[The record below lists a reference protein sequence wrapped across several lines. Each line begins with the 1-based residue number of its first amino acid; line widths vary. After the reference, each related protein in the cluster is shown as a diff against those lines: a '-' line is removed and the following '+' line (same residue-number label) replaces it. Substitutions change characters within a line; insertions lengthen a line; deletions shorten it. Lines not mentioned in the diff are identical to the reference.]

1 VYNTTAGTSTATT
14 NVTPGL
20 YYYDGSKWQRI
31 INQQPDAT
39 VSFNTSNPT
48 TGGTTFTPNTP
59 ASTDYIYVSSVDN
72 SQWTYNGTT
81 YVTYTPPASTPWY
94 LSSGTSDAGSN
105 KTGTIY
111 RTGSVGI
118 GSTTTPNAS
127 AQLDVNSTSKGFL
140 PPRMTTTQRDAITS
154 PADGLIIYNTTN
166 NRLEIRSSSAWL
178 TLVTLTGT
186 ETLTNKTLTSPTLT
200 TPALGV
206 ATATS
211 INKVTLT
218 APANSATINIADGKI
233 LTANNSITLAGTDG
247 STMTFPS
254 TNASIARADAAQTFT
269 GTQTFTNSVVING
282 TGATGAGLRL
292 PTAAASGKI
301 LTSDQNG
308 NASWQNGAVTI
319 YTEVH
324 SSSSDG
330 ANYPDGADFNE
341 FATTTADNVQA
352 LYGPSYGFISGTG
365 SGATGDRWVAP
376 YSGKFRVTTNAYFNY
391 STTFTNPRLYAYK
404 NNTSV
409 CNVTSANNTSADIA
423 TSTSAIVQLNQ
434 GEYINWKVAGG
445 GARIYRGLYHTF
457 FRVESVE

>member
-1 VYNTTAGTSTATT
+1 MRITSSGNVLIGIDAETT
-14 NVTPGL
+14 
-20 YYYDGSKWQRI
+20 GSKLAVKGILGILSPDNDLMAISNQTGQYFNI
-31 INQQPDAT
+31 QTYSSKPLYINELGND
-39 VSFNTSNPT
+39 V
-48 TGGTTFTPNTP
+48 
-59 ASTDYIYVSSVDN
+59 IL
-72 SQWTYNGTT
+72 NG
-81 YVTYTPPASTPWY
+81 
-94 LSSGTSDAGSN
+94 SDG
-105 KTGTIY
+105 K
-111 RTGSVGI
+111 VGI
-118 GSTTTPNAS
+118 GTTTPESSAKLEIAS
-127 AQLDVNSTSKGFL
+127 TTQGFL

>member
-1 VYNTTAGTSTATT
+1 
-14 NVTPGL
+14 
-20 YYYDGSKWQRI
+20 
-31 INQQPDAT
+31 
-39 VSFNTSNPT
+39 
-48 TGGTTFTPNTP
+48 
-59 ASTDYIYVSSVDN
+59 
-72 SQWTYNGTT
+72 
-81 YVTYTPPASTPWY
+81 
-94 LSSGTSDAGSN
+94 
-105 KTGTIY
+105 
-111 RTGSVGI
+111 
-118 GSTTTPNAS
+118 
-127 AQLDVNSTSKGFL
+127 
-140 PPRMTTTQRDAITS
+140 
-154 PADGLIIYNTTN
+154 
-166 NRLEIRSSSAWL
+166 
-178 TLVTLTGT
+178 
-186 ETLTNKTLTSPTLT
+186 
-200 TPALGV
+200 
-206 ATATS
+206 
-211 INKVTLT
+211 
-218 APANSATINIADGKI
+218 
-233 LTANNSITLAGTDG
+233 
-247 STMTFPS
+247 
-254 TNASIARADAAQTFT
+254 
-269 GTQTFTNSVVING
+269 VING